1 MKIKAKKIIIST
13 FILGLLIFNF
23 VACTNQ
29 SEEEQ
34 NQTHQITIIVNEESK
49 VVQVEEDDTVMEIM
63 KNNYQVETEFNDT
76 FITGIDGLV
85 ADSNKEFWAFYINDE
100 MSNVGA
106 AEARTQAED
115 IITFKLTELQ

>member
-63 KNNYQVETEFNDT
+63 K
-76 FITGIDGLV
+76 
-85 ADSNKEFWAFYINDE
+85 
-100 MSNVGA
+100 
-106 AEARTQAED
+106 
-115 IITFKLTELQ
+115 IITK